1 MVSAIPLLDAV
12 ANSPATYDADPPS
25 ERQLRLANEFVAASL
40 DDFGHLQALDEC
52 GPQKNWRR
60 LYVRET
66 EAEMRRM
73 YEAWLGP
80 SGELL
85 ARVRE
90 MSGAGKQIERL
101 AELVEAVR
109 LARGL
114 LMTTV
119 DDIERGR
126 EQIRRGEF
134 VTLEEARRE
143 LRAAAGR

>member
-12 ANSPATYDADPPS
+12 ANSPAAYDADSPA
-25 ERQLRLANEFVAASL
+25 ERQVRLANELVAASL
-40 DDFGHLQALDEC
+40 DDFRHLQTLDEC
-52 GPQKNWRR
+52 GPQKKWRR

-73 YEAWLGP
+73 YEAWSGP
-80 SGELL
+80 SSELL
-85 ARVRE
+85 ARARE
-90 MSGAGKQIERL
+90 MSGAGQRVERV
-101 AELVEAVR
+101 AELLEAVR

-114 LMTTV
+114 MATTV
-119 DDIERGR
+119 GDIERGR